1 MTSSNVACPS
11 SRAVLTSGAR
21 RSDKEAGATMS
32 GQCAWFMTDLAT
44 EPDQGA
50 IHLSGT
56 PAESITEAAECRSVC
71 KPDRA
76 WKPGANR
83 GSLERTQR
91 IAWVAALAQLGREHI
106 RRPVPGRACPPPIRR
121 LPSAYL
127 T

>member
-1 MTSSNVACPS
+1 MTSSNVACP

-44 EPDQGA
+44 EPDHGA

-76 WKPGANR
+76 WKARRESRQPRAHA
-83 GSLERTQR
+83 TYC
-91 IAWVAALAQLGREHI
+91 VGR
-106 RRPVPGRACPPPIRR
+106 
-121 LPSAYL
+121 SARSARS
-127 T
+127 

>member
-1 MTSSNVACPS
+1 MTSSNVACP

-44 EPDQGA
+44 EPNQGA

-56 PAESITEAAECRSVC
+56 PAEASPRRPSAAVCASPTELG
-71 KPDRA
+71 
-76 WKPGANR
+76 KPGANR

-106 RRPVPGRACPPPIRR
+106 RRLVPGRACPPPIRR